1 MDVHKILKP
10 GQQINLECK
19 TMNKSWNSSIFD
31 FENGNV
37 LVASPM
43 EEMNY
48 VFIKPDTP
56 LIIVAASEAGMYRIP
71 AKAIE
76 NRKGPFV
83 LVIQPSD
90 EISAIQRR
98 QFFRLKNPDI
108 NLKYIIINTSDDY
121 YSKNLKDANVIDLSG
136 SGIAIELP
144 KEEMVKPETKIKL
157 QIHISD
163 IDTTINAVGKAI
175 RCMEQECGTLKICL
189 HYIVIEEK
197 DRDKIIGYLFKEQ
210 AKRGRQR
217 I

>member
-19 TMNKSWNSSIFD
+19 TMNKFWNSNIFD

-43 EEMNY
+43 EEMSY

-56 LIIVAASEAGMYRIP
+56 LIVVAASEAGMYRIP
-71 AKAIE
+71 VKVIE
-76 NRKGPFV
+76 TRKSPFV
-83 LVIQPSD
+83 LVLQPSD

-98 QFFRLKNPDI
+98 QFFRLKDPDI
-108 NLKYIIINTSDDY
+108 NLKYIIINTPADY
-121 YSKNLKDANVIDLSG
+121 SSKNLKDAKAIDLSG

-144 KEEMVKPETKIKL
+144 KEEPVKPETKIKL
-157 QIHISD
+157 QIHIPD

-175 RCMEQECGTLKICL
+175 RCMEQERGTLKICL